1 MSVTTSTII
10 PVVAPV
16 TGQMIN
22 LATVTDSVFS
32 RGLLGAGCGFI
43 PQTDQIVAPVAG
55 EVTMIAKTKHALGF
69 KTKNGLEF
77 LLHLGL
83 DTVELAGTPFRLTV
97 KVGDQVAA
105 GQVIAQMDVAAVAAA
120 KKATTV
126 VLTITNA
133 AERVHALLLAASN
146 QVYPAGTVI
155 AGITLNMAAN
165 HEVATVGPPEPSTTT
180 LAQAIIQAVGGA
192 SNIQNVI
199 HCMTRLR
206 FYLNDASLAND
217 VAMTQLDGVL
227 DVARASGQYQVVIG
241 TAVAEVYAAIET
253 QLGVSTDATPVDESK
268 RILGQT
274 FFGSAWTGISRFIGV
289 MTAAMVPIISLLAGA
304 GILKGV
310 LSAVVGFK
318 LLAPTSG
325 TYLILNAVSDAVFYF
340 LPIILGF
347 TAAKKLGSNP
357 VTLAVVG
364 AVLTYPALV
373 TAAQKTST
381 AQISFFGVP
390 LTLMNYTAAVFPMI
404 MAAWLGKYVE
414 RGLKRGLPRYLQSV
428 LLPILEIIILSG
440 IVLVGVGPVTTYLSN
455 GITQGLVALYNLNP
469 AISGL
474 VVGGGYQALVIFG
487 LHWGIVPV
495 IINELAT
502 SGHSYLNA
510 ILSLTM
516 VAQGGAVLAVSL
528 RTTDSRLR
536 HLSLAAAVA
545 AFCGI
550 TEPALYG
557 FNLKYK
563 WLFVA
568 ASLASALGGLVAGLL
583 HVDNYALSGALI
595 GFPAFITPGVGIGP
609 NFYYY
614 LISHYGTLAMALGLA
629 LVLLSLAQRRKVK
642 LPVTTV

>member
-22 LATVTDSVFS
+22 LATVSDSVFS

-97 KVGDQVAA
+97 KVGDHVTA
-105 GQVIAQMDVAAVAAA
+105 GQLIAQMDVTAVAAA
-120 KKATTV
+120 GKKTTV
-126 VLTITNA
+126 LLTITNA

-165 HEVATVGPPEPSTTT
+165 HEVGTIGPPATSTAT
-180 LAQAIIQAVGGA
+180 LANAIIQAVGGP
-192 SNIQNVI
+192 SNIVNVI

-206 FYLNDASLAND
+206 FYLKDASLAND
-217 VAMTQLDGVL
+217 VAVARLDGVL
-227 DVARASGQYQVVIG
+227 EVARASGQYQVVIG
-241 TAVAEVYAAIET
+241 STVAEVYAAMLP
-253 QLGVSTDATPVDESK
+253 QLGVLADDKAVDSSDLPPT
-268 RILGQT
+268 RT
-274 FFGSAWTGISRFIGV
+274 FFGKVRRRLSQFIGV
-289 MTAAMVPIISLLAGA
+289 MTAAMFPIISLLAGA
-304 GILKGV
+304 GLLKGV
-310 LSAVVGFK
+310 LAAIAGFK
-318 LLAPTSG
+318 LLAPSSG
-325 TYLILNAVSDAVFYF
+325 TYLVLNAVSDAVFYF
-340 LPIILGF
+340 LPVMLGF
-347 TAAKKLGSNP
+347 TAAKRLGSNP

-373 TAAQKTST
+373 TAAQKAST
-381 AQISFFGVP
+381 AHISFMGLS

-404 MAAWLGKYVE
+404 VAAWLGKYVE
-414 RGLKRGLPRYLQSV
+414 RGLKRGLPAYLQGV
-428 LLPILEIIILSG
+428 LLPILEVIFLSG
-440 IVLVGVGPVTTYLSN
+440 VILIGIGPLTTYLSQGLAN
-455 GITQGLVALYNLNP
+455 GIVALYRLSP
-469 AISGL
+469 AVSGL
-474 VVGGGYQALVIFG
+474 IIGGVYQVLVIFG
-487 LHWGIVPV
+487 LHWGLVPV
-495 IINELAT
+495 VINDLAT
-502 SGHSYLNA
+502 NGHSYLNA
-510 ILSLTM
+510 IISLTM
-516 VAQGGAVLAVSL
+516 VAQGGAALAVGL
-528 RTTDSRLR
+528 RAKQARIR
-536 HLSLAAAVA
+536 HLSVAAAVA

-563 WLFVA
+563 RLFVA
-568 ASLASALGGLVAGLL
+568 ASLASALGGLVAGMLR
-583 HVDNYALSGALI
+583 VNNYALSGSLI

-609 NFYYY
+609 NFYGY
-614 LISHYGTLAMALGLA
+614 LISHYGTLVVALGLA
-629 LVLLSLAQRRKVK
+629 LVLSLGQHFQAKSA
-642 LPVTTV
+642 LPAA